1 MKRGRLSFISFLLII
16 LCAQALTIVTSD
28 AQDTIMVDSS
38 SLEKAWEEYITNPGE
53 DTATKVYS
61 LLPARKGSR
70 QVQVQEEVREMIF
83 KNLNVLE
90 SQIYRGERNAL
101 KVAFRLFTIADS
113 KMETSLVKIIG
124 YLLRYNPK
132 LFLEELKKH
141 EVLVPDLNQ
150 LVCSFQLSNA
160 DDPAKQNL
168 EKNIRLKALDYV
180 EDKEL
185 KSIKKKCMNILKKLK
200 TD

>member
-1 MKRGRLSFISFLLII
+1 MRKRRLSIFSFLLII
-16 LCAQALTIVTSD
+16 LCVQALTSVTSD
-28 AQDTIMVDSS
+28 AQATIMIDSS
-38 SLEKAWEEYITNPGE
+38 NLGKTWEEYITSPGK
-53 DTATKVYS
+53 DTAIKVYK

-70 QVQVQEEVREMIF
+70 QVLIQEEVREMIF

-132 LFLEELKKH
+132 LFLEELKSH

-150 LVCSFQLSNA
+150 LVCSFQLNNA
-160 DDPAKQNL
+160 DDSAKQKL
-168 EKNIRLKALDYV
+168 EKNIRLKALSYV
-180 EDKEL
+180 EDKRL
-185 KSIKKKCMNILKKLK
+185 RSIKKKCINILKKLK
-200 TD
+200 LD

>member
-1 MKRGRLSFISFLLII
+1 MKIGRLSIFSFLLII
-16 LCAQALTIVTSD
+16 LCVQALTRVTSD
-28 AQDTIMVDSS
+28 AQAKIMIEPSN
-38 SLEKAWEEYITNPGE
+38 LGKTWEEYITNPGK
-53 DTATKVYS
+53 DTAIKVYS

-70 QVQVQEEVREMIF
+70 QIQVQEEVREMIF

-101 KVAFRLFTIADS
+101 GVAFRFFTIADS

-141 EVLVPDLNQ
+141 EELVPDLNQ

-160 DDPAKQNL
+160 DDSGKQTL
-168 EKNIRLKALDYV
+168 EKNIRLKALSYV
-180 EDKEL
+180 EDKGL
-185 KSIKKKCMNILKKLK
+185 RSIKKKCINILKKLK